1 MPVLFRTVVYSE
13 LCNPSFRV
21 VGISTPFICRIEHD
35 ILNLLQGNN
44 FRVVQGRSPN
54 SLDFPADSRV
64 TAHPWIERHQLLQ
77 ALYIASI
84 IVVNSKLY
92 RKWRRGVLFAKGILH
107 QLFWRSSLLMTAL
120 LLPLRTVLPVSFGLS
135 ETGIRSCN
143 FSAHCASVVHNERS
157 GEQGRSQLPNST
169 RARSW
174 YSSAHPMAQV
184 AGVGS
189 ICQTSMSS

>member
-54 SLDFPADSRV
+54 SLDFQQIREFLRIRG
-64 TAHPWIERHQLLQ
+64 IERLQLLQ

-92 RKWRRGVLFAKGILH
+92 RKVNRLGVPAKGSLH
-107 QLFWRSSLLMTAL
+107 QLFWRSSHPMTTLLMPP
-120 LLPLRTVLPVSFGLS
+120 LPR
-135 ETGIRSCN
+135 I
-143 FSAHCASVVHNERS
+143 
-157 GEQGRSQLPNST
+157 
-169 RARSW
+169 
-174 YSSAHPMAQV
+174 
-184 AGVGS
+184 AGFMRIV
-189 ICQTSMSS
+189 